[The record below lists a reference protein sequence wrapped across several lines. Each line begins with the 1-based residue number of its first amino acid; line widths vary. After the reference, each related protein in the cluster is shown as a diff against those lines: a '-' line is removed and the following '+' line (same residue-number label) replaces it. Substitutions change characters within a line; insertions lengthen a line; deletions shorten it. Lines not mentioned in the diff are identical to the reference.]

1 MRTEK
6 EIKEYADATVS
17 RILRES
23 KKGMISKQEAELL
36 AYKGLCRYED
46 LKSVRETTL
55 ALDMIRE
62 YAISQGKKYQDFLS

>member
-1 MRTEK
+1 
-6 EIKEYADATVS
+6 
-17 RILRES
+17 
-23 KKGMISKQEAELL
+23 MISKHEAELL